1 MAFKFSILVYLCA
14 LAACVAESLVHP
26 LYETSINDTLHERK
40 DSLWLVI
47 FYAPWCKYCQKVI
60 PEINKVASA
69 VDGKLSIGKIDCTKE
84 EAICND
90 HNIESYPTLKYYRD
104 SQWEEY
110 YGDRDTVSMIDF
122 ANHMSHP
129 AIQPINRLDDVL
141 NSKSPH
147 DVSFVAFDPNA
158 TNDSDLMNV
167 ESNLLLSTFQQVASK
182 YQAKASFFVLDP
194 ETQYDVVK
202 ELNHDYKLNHSFI
215 IRIEQ
220 GVKSKIFLGNNTIN
234 SLQLFVENHYEAT
247 VPQVHEGNIREFGYR
262 DKFMA
267 IAVVDSKDSKK
278 TKSYLSDLRN
288 YASGAP
294 SSIHKEFQFAWVD
307 GTKWKS
313 FLDIYSITVEDEPKL
328 FLLEY
333 PFDYFWISP
342 YPTNSS
348 ESVHKFLTDML
359 DNKILA
365 NDLLPDKKD
374 SKHPHDLAHEKLLE
388 LFIKF
393 YPWSAIFLIW
403 LMLMI
408 CLPPTTALHDKMM
421 KIFID
426 PILNVCGL
434 LDLEDK
440 VDHTKDQ
447 NDCVDKTESK
457 KEK

>member
-1 MAFKFSILVYLCA
+1 MAFKLSILVYSFA
-14 LAACVAESLVHP
+14 LAACAAEGLVHP
-26 LYETSINDTLHERK
+26 LYESSINDTLHERK

-47 FYAPWCKYCQKVI
+47 FYAPWCKYCQKVL
-60 PEINKVASA
+60 PEIDNVSSA

-84 EAICND
+84 ETLCNN
-90 HNIESYPTLKYYRD
+90 HNIESYPALKYYRD
-104 SQWEEY
+104 GQWEEY
-110 YGDRDTVSMIDF
+110 HGDRDSASMIDF
-122 ANHMSHP
+122 ANYMSNP
-129 AIQPINRLDDVL
+129 AIQTLHRLDDVL
-141 NSKSPH
+141 NTQTPH
-147 DVSFVAFDPNA
+147 DVAFVAFNPNIS
-158 TNDSDLMNV
+158 NDSNLMGV
-167 ESNLLLSTFQQVASK
+167 ESNLLLSTFQQVATK
-182 YQAKASFFVLDP
+182 YQAKANFFVLDA
-194 ETQYDVVK
+194 ETKYDVVK
-202 ELNHDYKLNHSFI
+202 ELNRDYKLNQSFI
-215 IRIEQ
+215 IRMEE
-220 GVKSKIFLGNNTIN
+220 GVKSKIFQGNTTIN
-234 SLQLFVENHYEAT
+234 SLQSFVENQYEAT

-267 IAVVDSKDSKK
+267 IAVVDSNDSMK
-278 TKSYLSDLRN
+278 TKAYLSNLRK
-288 YASGAP
+288 YVSGAP

-342 YPTNSS
+342 SPTNSS
-348 ESVHKFLTDML
+348 GSVHKFLTDML

-388 LFIKF
+388 LFIRF

-408 CLPPTTALHDKMM
+408 GLPPSTSLNEKMM

-426 PILNVCGL
+426 PVLNLCGL

-440 VDHTKDQ
+440 VDHAAKKDVSVK
-447 NDCVDKTESK
+447 DTESK